1 MENVQLQWKSI
12 KNCLA
17 QGCLDQLVIF
27 AKRSSP
33 MQKSPALMSVGGKLM
48 ARIPSPARARK
59 S

>member
-1 MENVQLQWKSI
+1 MENVQLQWKSV

-17 QGCLDQLVIF
+17 QGCLDPLVIF

-33 MQKSPALMSVGGKLM
+33 VQKSPASMDVGGKLM
-48 ARIPSPARARK
+48 ARLPSPARARQ